1 MEDPQDRIVKLQ
13 TILAAIVVAVI
24 GVALMVFE
32 AQLPHLPEFAWL
44 AFFPWSEVGGTLL
57 VAGVLGLGIDYVTSR
72 DRDRRDTARLTRVLR
87 DSAPVMRDA
96 VIEGFAFGRE
106 DLARVTSPETLDDVI
121 VNSLALRLGDKTFAA
136 EVYNDIR
143 AQAVKAPERWHD
155 ASVEIRL
162 SPLPATA
169 GSRNADGV
177 PTDSAARPALFSVSV
192 RWEYDVIPA
201 RRAKRFAVTSDW
213 TEYTDLLKNDPGTSA
228 WFLSPKPGVHVSD
241 REAFELVQFT
251 VDGRDRPIRRATRKN
266 GQVYTVDLGSASEG
280 ADKPIRVA
288 YTYRTVTEQRGN
300 LLYVDIEQP
309 TRGVTVELDYG
320 DCAVERVSVVDF
332 IASSRGATIERSPES
347 VPGKV
352 VRVAFD
358 GWALPRSGVGFIWVL
373 GSSDTAE

>member
-13 TILAAIVVAVI
+13 TIIAAIVVAVI
-24 GVALMVFE
+24 GVALMIFE
-32 AQLPHLPEFAWL
+32 AQLPHLPGVAWL

-87 DSAPVMRDA
+87 DSAPAMRDA
-96 VIEGFAFGRE
+96 VVEGFAFGRE
-106 DLARVTSPETLDDVI
+106 DLARVSSPETLDDVI
-121 VNSLALRLGDKTFAA
+121 VNSLALRLGDKTFAS
-136 EVYNDIR
+136 EVYDDIR

-155 ASVEIRL
+155 VSVEIRL
-162 SPLPATA
+162 SPLPA
-169 GSRNADGV
+169 
-177 PTDSAARPALFSVSV
+177 DSAGAPALFSVSV
-192 RWEYDVIPA
+192 RWEYNVVPA

-213 TEYTDLLKNDPGTSA
+213 AEYTDLLQNDPGTSA
-228 WFLSPKPGVHVSD
+228 WFLSPKPGVRVAD

-251 VDGRDRPIRRATRKN
+251 VDGREQPIRRVTRKN
-266 GQVYTVDLGSASEG
+266 GQVYTVDLGPGSEG
-280 ADKPIRVA
+280 ANSPVRMA

-300 LLYVDIEQP
+300 LLYADIEQP
-309 TRGVTVELDYG
+309 TRGITVELDYG
-320 DCAVERVSVVDF
+320 DCAIERVSVVDF

-358 GWALPRSGVGFIWVL
+358 GWALPRSGVGFVWVL
-373 GSSDTAE
+373 EPGDAPG